1 MSSGFVLF
9 LFHDKRHLGEMGAAE
24 VEAFLTHL
32 ADEEWVAAATLIQA
46 LSALLFLS
54 RKKGRPGPNFH
65 QQLLRLT
72 RGDCLRLSRSAAR
85 SDFMAL
91 PGGFCDAVN
100 KARIHRCLMSLAP
113 YFSFPRRQIS
123 PPINAEKNSSVARR
137 RLH

>member
-54 RKKGRPGPNFH
+54 RKKGGQAQIFISNCFASPEATVSGFLGRP
-65 QQLLRLT
+65 
-72 RGDCLRLSRSAAR
+72 RG
-85 SDFMAL
+85 
-91 PGGFCDAVN
+91 
-100 KARIHRCLMSLAP
+100 RISWRCL
-113 YFSFPRRQIS
+113 
-123 PPINAEKNSSVARR
+123 VAFAMRSIKR
-137 RLH
+137 ESTGV